1 MAYLLERKSRT
12 IFVTATSIVSKGK
25 KRSITIENRPE
36 YAIVQI
42 AGVSERLPVPWEEIY
57 ALACKRHQQ
66 NERLE
71 QRRVQ
76 RALRSRK
83 SAKPSEPTAQVK

>member
-1 MAYLLERKSRT
+1 MAYLLERKGRT

-25 KRSITIENRPE
+25 SRKITIENLPE

-42 AGVSERLPVPWEEIY
+42 SGVSEKLPVPWEEIY

-66 NERLE
+66 NQRLE
-71 QRRVQ
+71 QRQIRRTV
-76 RALRSRK
+76 RSQK
-83 SAKPSEPTAQVK
+83 SPMPS